1 MASKIIDTSKN
12 PIVVEETPIHL
23 TDEKLRNV
31 LSHTYERAQE
41 DMNIPKLRK
50 HYGSFLSIAGTLFL
64 TLLTSNFKTIG
75 IFSADLVNGIASVLC
90 FLCAVFGFALLGMNV
105 SDRMKQSSMERDKA
119 VDEMI
124 KQYLF
129 DRTSDSCQ

>member
-50 HYGSFLSIAGTLFL
+50 YYESFCL
-64 TLLTSNFKTIG
+64 
-75 IFSADLVNGIASVLC
+75 
-90 FLCAVFGFALLGMNV
+90 
-105 SDRMKQSSMERDKA
+105 
-119 VDEMI
+119 
-124 KQYLF
+124 
-129 DRTSDSCQ
+129 

>member
-75 IFSADLVNGIASVLC
+75 ILSAELVNGIAIALC
-90 FLCAVFGFALLGMNV
+90 FLFAVFGFILLGMNV
-105 SDRMKQSSMERDKA
+105 SDRMKHSSMERDKA

-129 DRTSDSCQ
+129 DRTSDS